1 MSIQIFIAL
10 KQESMLSFS
19 EDLNGFVGASVWY
32 WGGVCIYQRL
42 FFFLR
47 NTYQVILISLIGKCI
62 IEDCFFYFKN
72 ILKIQSV

>member
-42 FFFLR
+42 FFFFKKYISG
-47 NTYQVILISLIGKCI
+47 NSDLINRKM
-62 IEDCFFYFKN
+62 YY
-72 ILKIQSV
+72 